1 MSDIDEMFYRKT
13 MRKMEEKLV
22 ELMGK
27 DDYKWFAEQISK
39 EVFKE
44 VVDASPS
51 EDFKKMVY
59 DHWEEITR

>member
-13 MRKMEEKLV
+13 MKKMEEKLV

>member
-13 MRKMEEKLV
+13 MKKMEEKLV

-27 DDYKWFAEQISK
+27 DDYKWFAEQTSK